1 MNEKGVKFVIGIYDD
16 EDVLLDAISS
26 VREKGVYIY
35 EVYSPFPVHGIES
48 RLGYKRSRLSVA
60 AFCFGFLGLCLA
72 LTMMIGMTTI
82 DWPMIIGGKDFLPL
96 PVFIPVTFEMTVLL
110 SAFGMVGTFFVVSDL
125 KPWGIPK
132 TFDLRSTDNKH
143 VMAIELDKNSLSET
157 ELRKLLMT
165 YGASETNIKLM
176 DE

>member
-1 MNEKGVKFVIGIYDD
+1 MNEKGVKFVVGIYDD

-72 LTMMIGMTTI
+72 LTMMIGMMTI

-132 TFDLRSTDNKH
+132 TFDLRSTDDKH
-143 VMAIELDKNSLSET
+143 VMAIELDNNKMDSKKIKTILNTS
-157 ELRKLLMT
+157 
-165 YGASETNIKLM
+165 GASEVNDKIM
-176 DE
+176 DL

>member
-26 VREKGVYIY
+26 VREEGVNIY

-165 YGASETNIKLM
+165 NGASETNIKLM

>member
-26 VREKGVYIY
+26 VREKGVNIY

-143 VMAIELDKNSLSET
+143 VMAIELDKNSLSEK
-157 ELRKLLMT
+157 ELKKLLMT
-165 YGASETNIKLM
+165 NGASETNIKLM

>member
-26 VREKGVYIY
+26 VREKGVNIY

-143 VMAIELDKNSLSET
+143 VMAIELDKNSLSEK
-157 ELRKLLMT
+157 ELRKSLMT
-165 YGASETNIKLM
+165 NGASETNIKLM

>member
-1 MNEKGVKFVIGIYDD
+1 M
-16 EDVLLDAISS
+16 
-26 VREKGVYIY
+26 
-35 EVYSPFPVHGIES
+35 YSPFPVHGIES

-165 YGASETNIKLM
+165 NGASETNIKLM

>member
-1 MNEKGVKFVIGIYDD
+1 MNEKGVKFVVGIYDD

-26 VREKGVYIY
+26 VREEGVNIY

-165 YGASETNIKLM
+165 NGASETNIKLM

>member
-1 MNEKGVKFVIGIYDD
+1 MDDIGVKFVIGIYED

-26 VREKGVYIY
+26 VRAKGVNIY

-48 RLGYKRSRLSVA
+48 RLGYKRSRLSIA
-60 AFCFGFLGLCLA
+60 AFCFGFLGTCLA

-110 SAFGMVGTFFVVSDL
+110 SAFGMVGTFFVISDL
-125 KPWGIPK
+125 KPWGKPK
-132 TFDLRSTDNKH
+132 TFDLRSTDDKH
-143 VMAIELDKNSLSET
+143 VMAIEIEKNNMSEAA
-157 ELRKLLMT
+157 LKKLLKSN
-165 YGASETNIKLM
+165 GASEANSKLM

>member
-26 VREKGVYIY
+26 VREKGVNIY

-165 YGASETNIKLM
+165 NGASETNIKLM

>member
-1 MNEKGVKFVIGIYDD
+1 MNEKGVKFVVGIYDD

-165 YGASETNIKLM
+165 NGAAETNIKLM

>member
-26 VREKGVYIY
+26 VREEGVNIY

-157 ELRKLLMT
+157 ELRKLLKIN
-165 YGASETNIKLM
+165 GASETNIKLM

>member
-26 VREKGVYIY
+26 VREEGVNIY

-157 ELRKLLMT
+157 ELRKLLKT
-165 YGASETNIKLM
+165 NGASETNIKLM

>member
-26 VREKGVYIY
+26 VREKGVNIY

-157 ELRKLLMT
+157 ELRKLLKT
-165 YGASETNIKLM
+165 NGASETNIKLM